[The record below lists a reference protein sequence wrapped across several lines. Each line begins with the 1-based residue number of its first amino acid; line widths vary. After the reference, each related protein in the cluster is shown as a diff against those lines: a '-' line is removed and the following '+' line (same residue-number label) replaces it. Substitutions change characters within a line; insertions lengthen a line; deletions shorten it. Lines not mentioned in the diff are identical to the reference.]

1 LEIDDLVIIVMGIMA
16 LKEEMPL
23 IEEVI
28 AKEDK
33 INIHIPKQIYSE

>member
-1 LEIDDLVIIVMGIMA
+1 
-16 LKEEMPL
+16 MPL

-33 INIHIPKQIYSE
+33 INIYIPKQIYSE

>member
-1 LEIDDLVIIVMGIMA
+1 LEIGDLVIIVMGIMA
-16 LKEEMPL
+16 PKEEVSL

-33 INIHIPKQIYSE
+33 INIYIPKQIYSE